1 MSAAAP
7 TGAPTAQ
14 ADRPLGLS
22 PATLQALLC
31 VAGVS
36 CCVAMSMP
44 QVHIVAYCT
53 DLGFGAA
60 RGAEMLSVML
70 GMGEDGHTASLLI
83 VAARTAAGVSLFA
96 VDGDGAGVTRTPLAT
111 MDQTRKQAKVAT
123 AQAAFI
129 EQHPGLIERLRKEAE
144 WNSFAGEMLQKFNQ
158 WQSLTDRQIAACAA
172 MFAKID
178 AKRAEKQAAKSAST
192 GEVNIAAIEA
202 MFSKARDSGLNK
214 LAFRAGGL
222 TISPAKESS
231 RNAGALYVKRGDTYM
246 GKILG
251 GKFLPVSSAT
261 PDVLETIRTIAANP
275 PEAARE
281 YGRKTGICCCC
292 GRELTDPESMAAG
305 IGPVCATK
313 WGL

>member
-1 MSAAAP
+1 MIGSFIDDLADVPGLNDFNHSGTAAAKP
-7 TGAPTAQ
+7 AKQRETFPCESCGGTGRYRGVRLHQ
-14 ADRPLGLS
+14 
-22 PATLQALLC
+22 PATECFAC
-31 VAGVS
+31 KGKGYFFTSRKDRMAKR
-36 CCVAMSMP
+36 A
-44 QVHIVAYCT
+44 A
-53 DLGFGAA
+53 GAA
-60 RGAEMLSVML
+60 
-70 GMGEDGHTASLLI
+70 
-83 VAARTAAGVSLFA
+83 
-96 VDGDGAGVTRTPLAT
+96 
-111 MDQTRKQAKVAT
+111 RKQAKVAT